1 MDTGSILAIII
12 TSVLIYFLIRF
23 VLSPI
28 IKAILAIIVFLL
40 LIYIIQY
47 FFNFDMNRFFGP
59 FAVYLDITKWGVD
72 LSWIL
77 NPLNEILNKIASF
90 FK

>member
-1 MDTGSILAIII
+1 MNIESILAIII
-12 TSVLIYFLIRF
+12 TFVLVYFLVRF
-23 VLSPI
+23 VLKPI
-28 IKAILAIIVFLL
+28 VKALLAIIIFLL

-47 FFNFDMNRFFGP
+47 FFGFNINRFLGHFSI
-59 FAVYLDITKWGVD
+59 YLDITKWGID

-77 NPLNEILNKIASF
+77 NPLNEILNKIANF